1 MNCRKCG
8 ACCIA
13 PSITTAIPNMPRG
26 KPAGARC
33 ANLNDRNECT
43 LYGTGVRP
51 SFCLG
56 WQPMSEVCGK
66 GFEEAM
72 ICIAT
77 LERATAEVPPSVPR
91 ATKQIA
97 LSPTKDARL

>member
-1 MNCRKCG
+1 MDCRKCG

-26 KPAGARC
+26 KLAGARC

-43 LYGTGVRP
+43 LYGKAGRP
-51 SFCLG
+51 AFCAG
-56 WQPMSEVCGK
+56 WQPMAEVCGQ

-72 ICIAT
+72 IHLT
-77 LERATAEVPPSVPR
+77 SLEEATA
-91 ATKQIA
+91 
-97 LSPTKDARL
+97 

>member
-1 MNCRKCG
+1 MDCRKCG

-33 ANLNDRNECT
+33 ANLDDRNECT
-43 LYGTGVRP
+43 LYGKTGRP
-51 SFCLG
+51 AFCIG
-56 WQPMSEVCGK
+56 WKPMSEVCGH

-72 ICIAT
+72 TRITI
-77 LERATAEVPPSVPR
+77 LENATA
-91 ATKQIA
+91 
-97 LSPTKDARL
+97 